1 MSAAV
6 ATGEAPLHALTD
18 RVLDTLRSAGLV
30 VGVAA
35 ADPFLETRAELLRRR
50 AAGLHG
56 GMAFTYRDPE
66 RATDP
71 SRTVAGARSL
81 VVGALGYLRGGA
93 ERPASTAPGR
103 VARYA
108 WTDHYADLT
117 ERLALGARVLRAS
130 GHVAVVLADQN
141 ALVDREAARRAGI
154 GWYGRNANLLLPGR
168 GSWFVLGSIVTDA
181 PLTPSPVARGGCGP
195 CTRCIPACPT
205 GAIVAP
211 GVVDARRCL
220 SWLLQATGPFPR
232 EHREALGDRIYG
244 CDDCQE
250 VCPPNRVAAGAA
262 AAAVAAP
269 AVPLTPPAP
278 RAWVD
283 VLELL
288 EDDDDAVL
296 HAARRWYVAERNP
309 RYLRRNALV
318 VLGNTA
324 APDDARALA
333 TLVRCLRH
341 PDPLIRAHAV
351 WAAARLGRADLADGL
366 AATEAD
372 PMVRAELEDRA
383 AVRARA

>member
-1 MSAAV
+1 MSAAI
-6 ATGEAPLHALTD
+6 ATGEASLHALTD
-18 RVLDTLRSAGLV
+18 QVLDTLRTAGLV
-30 VGVAA
+30 VGVATA
-35 ADPFLETRAELLRRR
+35 APFLETRTELLRRR

-71 SRTVAGARSL
+71 SRTVTGARSL
-81 VVGALGYLRGGA
+81 VVGALGYLRAGA

-117 ERLALGARVLRAS
+117 ERLALGAGVLRS
-130 GHVAVVLADQN
+130 CGHAAVVLADQN

-181 PLTPSPVARGGCGP
+181 ALTPSPAARGGCGP
-195 CTRCIPACPT
+195 CTRCVPACPT

-250 VCPPNRVAAGAA
+250 VCPPNRVAA
-262 AAAVAAP
+262 VAAP
-269 AVPLTPPAP
+269 AALTPSAP

-288 EDDDDAVL
+288 DDDDAAVL

-333 TLVRCLRH
+333 MLVRCLRH

-383 AVRARA
+383 SVRARA